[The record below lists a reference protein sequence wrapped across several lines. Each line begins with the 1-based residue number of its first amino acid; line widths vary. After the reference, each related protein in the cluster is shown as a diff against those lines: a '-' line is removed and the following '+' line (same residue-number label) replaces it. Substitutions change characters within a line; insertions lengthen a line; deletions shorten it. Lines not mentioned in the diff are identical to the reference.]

1 MTEISEFGR
10 DINYFIIIR
19 RLSICASLMAS
30 RKAGDESSNN
40 IFIVADDPDEVNPA
54 GGASR
59 RVGICLD
66 VDIRREKNYGIL
78 LRPSQA
84 GISDF
89 SII

>member
-1 MTEISEFGR
+1 VSGFKR
-10 DINYFIIIR
+10 NINYFIIIR

-30 RKAGDESSNN
+30 RKAGDGPSNN
-40 IFIVADDPDEVNPA
+40 ISIIADDPDEVDPA

-59 RVGICLD
+59 RVGICLNVD
-66 VDIRREKNYGIL
+66 VRQEKNYKIL
-78 LRPSQA
+78 LRSFQA